1 MSIKNIIQE
10 SLNKN
15 PIGLKE
21 ALTEEL
27 RSRVAAVLESMIS
40 EKKKDDDCDDKAYD
54 ADSEG
59 EYDDKKTKNEEV
71 ELDEASNK
79 AFKSKDKTSSAIG
92 DHHFDM
98 YADHQEMAKKHR
110 EIGGRQHEAA
120 AKQHDKAAKAHFDAS
135 DEHQNLAGAFNSG
148 IRKSLE
154 NQKADRKRAKEASHT
169 AALHSKTAYNTSKSL
184 DIHEE
189 VEQIDEIS
197 KSTLGSYLTKSTSQA
212 IAGGH
217 KLGKDMNMDDVHHL
231 VKRAKGINTA
241 INKLTKEESE
251 QIDEIS
257 TPKLAHYMKKAST
270 DLANASANK
279 EFMRAN
285 LPDLTDKDERTKEKV
300 AKTFDKHIKKRK
312 EGIATAASKIS
323 YRHHRED

>member
-10 SLNKN
+10 SLNQN

-21 ALTEEL
+21 ALAEEL
-27 RSRVAAVLESMIS
+27 RGRVAAVLESMIS
-40 EKKKDDDCDDKAYD
+40 EKKKDDEDDDGKPYD
-54 ADSEG
+54 DDSEG
-59 EYDDKKTKNEEV
+59 EFDDKKTKNEEV

-184 DIHEE
+184 DIIHEE
-189 VEQIDEIS
+189 V
-197 KSTLGSYLTKSTSQA
+197 
-212 IAGGH
+212 
-217 KLGKDMNMDDVHHL
+217 
-231 VKRAKGINTA
+231 
-241 INKLTKEESE
+241 E

-270 DLANASANK
+270 DLANTSANK